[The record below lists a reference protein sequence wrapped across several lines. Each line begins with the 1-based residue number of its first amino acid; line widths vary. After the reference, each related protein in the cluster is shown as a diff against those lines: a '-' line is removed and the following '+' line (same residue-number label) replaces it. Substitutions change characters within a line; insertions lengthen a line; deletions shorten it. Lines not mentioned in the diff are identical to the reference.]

1 MLPCYRCFC
10 CCCCYWWSK
19 TTPTFYDFVYKFHF
33 FHWPKIKIKIQWIF
47 CMSIHNNESIDQ
59 SINHLDCNRNY
70 RFFFLCTQ
78 YREFSIIYENVYNL
92 PMMFVMNVWFLYVF
106 FSCSCM
112 YLCRCQSINQSIEW
126 WWWIQ
131 YGKNDVFL
139 LYFKWQKNGHKI
151 LWIKNV

>member
-1 MLPCYRCFC
+1 MLSLFLLLLLLVIKNHTDILWFC
-10 CCCCYWWSK
+10 IQIS
-19 TTPTFYDFVYKFHF
+19 F
-33 FHWPKIKIKIQWIF
+33 FSLAKNKNKNSMNFLHVDSQQRI
-47 CMSIHNNESIDQ
+47 NR
-59 SINHLDCNRNY
+59 SINQSFRLQSKLQV
-70 RFFFLCTQ
+70 FFSL
-78 YREFSIIYENVYNL
+78 YSIPGIFDYIWKCLQFANDVCDECLILVC
-92 PMMFVMNVWFLYVF
+92 F

>member
-1 MLPCYRCFC
+1 MLPCYRCF

-70 RFFFLCTQ
+70 RFFFSL
-78 YREFSIIYENVYNL
+78 YSIPGIFDYIWKCLQFANDVCDECLILVC
-92 PMMFVMNVWFLYVF
+92 F

-139 LYFKWQKNGHKI
+139 LYFKWQKKTATKSYFGHK
-151 LWIKNV
+151 L

>member
-59 SINHLDCNRNY
+59 SINQSFRLQSKLQV
-70 RFFFLCTQ
+70 FFLCTQ

-106 FSCSCM
+106 FPVHVCI
-112 YLCRCQSINQSIEW
+112 YVDVNQSINQS
-126 WWWIQ
+126 
-131 YGKNDVFL
+131 NDDDEYNTAKMMFFF
-139 LYFKWQKNGHKI
+139 YI
-151 LWIKNV
+151 LNDKKTATKSCE